1 MAQLYVGKR
10 PISKGIGRAIRRFVV
25 LSFAS
30 AVPMDRVAGEYG
42 VQIAG
47 TLLECCKEAF
57 ANTGGRLSASSNL
70 SPGNR
75 VP

>member
-47 TLLECCKEAF
+47 TLLECCKEAYW
-57 ANTGGRLSASSNL
+57 RLSASSNL
-70 SPGNR
+70 GPGNR